1 MKNYLCV
8 SFGLSLLFS
17 PLAALAQTA
26 PPAPARNSASPD
38 QDSTVVLSP
47 FEVRTEKD
55 QGYAASNTLSGTRL
69 NSSLANIPASIQ
81 VLTKELILDLNV
93 TDYEG
98 YLNFATNAGRDFSDV
113 TGLASVQQG
122 NNQIR
127 IRGFTG
133 AAQTRDYFQ
142 SITRSDRFSIDR
154 FEVSRGPNSILFGIG
169 GPGGVVNA
177 GSKFAL
183 LGSKQR
189 DEVRAT
195 VGSWS
200 NRRVEADFNRELVR
214 GKFALRLNSLFE
226 DKEGWR
232 DFEFEKRKGIAVA
245 TAWQP
250 WRTTR
255 LRTNYE
261 YVETRQNQAMP
272 FPASDFSD
280 AWVRAGKPLAT
291 GPIFELGTPAPAG
304 TQATFANQ
312 IRFAPQVSPSAY
324 RYGDTLV
331 VDANPTLAGAQ
342 RVRFF
347 DTLNGPNA
355 TSGGT
360 ITSTITGLL
369 PENSNLGGPGNTSN
383 NRYGLFTAL
392 LEQRLGPINV
402 ELGYNRQQDMWRSNF
417 VIPWNLFGLRG
428 DANRELPGTYLPTGT
443 LGATPPGQLI
453 ANPFAPN
460 PFAGKFYVEG
470 QAGARLQRRV
480 ADSYRATLS
489 YELDLRRRSQWLGQ
503 HQVAALAQRVEDE
516 FYNVAYTE
524 YNTAGRDNTLPVTN
538 AANAIIRRTYV
549 DFTTPG
555 GARGAHDP
563 WTTPINSPGV
573 RPEFL
578 SSGGAGRTSNLTDT
592 IMAVMQSNFLEE
604 RLVVTFGARRDQQE
618 TNRAIGSVLIPNADP
633 FGGTRTENTIYTPA
647 GLTSFSGN
655 TRTFGAVFRPVRWA
669 ALVFNSS
676 DSVRPVTARDLLNNA
691 LAPQKGVGKD
701 YGARF
706 FLLDNR
712 VVLGVTRYDTD
723 NVNGIYDP
731 ISTRTTAI
739 PAIAGIYQAF
749 TDAGITAKYKFS
761 DLLSE
766 SRDNG
771 NSDGGGWEVELT
783 ANPTSRW
790 RVSLNYGR
798 ADLQLSDVG
807 QRMAAF
813 LAAEMPLWQRN
824 AAVPYLT
831 RNGNLETF
839 IRTRD
844 GTPQR
849 DFAINPARVSD
860 ASQFALDIINTNNQ
874 QEGQSPLA
882 HQRESL
888 NFFNSFSLPKLPLLG
903 ERFGAGFGASHRS
916 APVIGYNGKTPLY
929 GQSFVIWNGMVKKR
943 FELAQKR
950 ALELQLNVNNLFG
963 EEDILPFAATAAGV
977 NRWIFQRQRQSWALQ
992 AAFTF

>member
-1 MKNYLCV
+1 MKTYRHV
-8 SFGLSLLFS
+8 SLAVSLLLLPS
-17 PLAALAQTA
+17 VARAQSTPASAA
-26 PPAPARNSASPD
+26 RSSASADPG
-38 QDSTVVLSP
+38 SPAVLSP
-47 FEVRTEKD
+47 FEVRTDKD

-98 YLNFATNAGRDFSDV
+98 YLNFATNSGRDFSDT

-183 LGSKQR
+183 LGSKAR

-195 VGSWS
+195 VGSWN

-214 GKFALRLNSLFE
+214 GKFAVRLNGLFE

-261 YVETRQNQAMP
+261 YVDTRQLQAMP
-272 FPASDFSD
+272 FPVSDFSD
-280 AWVRAGKPLAT
+280 AWIRAGRPLAS

-312 IRFAPQVSPSAY
+312 IRFAPQVSPNAY
-324 RYGDTLV
+324 RYGDNLV

-347 DTLNGPNA
+347 ETINGPNA

-360 ITSTITGLL
+360 IASTIPGVV
-369 PENSNLGGPGNTSN
+369 PDSANLGGPGSTSN
-383 NRYGLFTAL
+383 NRSGLFTAL
-392 LEQRLGPINV
+392 LEQRLGPVNV
-402 ELGYNRQQDMWRSNF
+402 ELGYNRQEDMWRSNF
-417 VIPWNLFGLRG
+417 VIPWNQLGLRG

-470 QAGARLQRRV
+470 QAGYRLQRRV
-480 ADSYRATLS
+480 ADNYRATLS
-489 YELDLRRRSQWLGQ
+489 YELDLRRRSKWLGQ

-516 FYNVAYTE
+516 FYNVAYSE

-538 AANAIIRRTYV
+538 AANAIVRRTYV

-563 WTTPINSPGV
+563 WSNPITSPGV

-578 SSGGAGRTSNLTDT
+578 SSGGAARTSTLVDT

-604 RLVVTFGARRDQQE
+604 RLVVTFGARRDKQE
-618 TNRAIGSVLIPNADP
+618 NNRAGGSVLIPNAEP
-633 FGGTRTENTIYTPA
+633 FGGTRTENTVYTSA

-655 TRTFGAVFRPVRWA
+655 TRTFGAVLRPVRWA
-669 ALVFNSS
+669 ALVFNAS
-676 DSVRPVTARDLLNNA
+676 DSIRPVTARDLLNNP
-691 LAPQKGVGKD
+691 LGPQEGVGKD
-701 YGARF
+701 YGVRF
-706 FLLDNR
+706 FLFENR

-749 TDAGITAKYKFS
+749 TDARVPAKYQFS
-761 DLLSE
+761 DLESA
-766 SRDNG
+766 SRDNAD
-771 NSDGGGWEVELT
+771 SDGGGWEVELT
-783 ANPTSRW
+783 ANPTSKW
-790 RVSLNYGR
+790 RLSLNYAR
-798 ADLQLSDVG
+798 ADLELANVG
-807 QRMAAF
+807 KRMGAF
-813 LAAEMPLWQRN
+813 LRAETPFWQQN
-824 AAVPYLT
+824 AAVPYLS

-839 IRTRD
+839 VRTRD

-849 DFAINPARVSD
+849 DFATNPARVSD
-860 ASQFALDIINTNNQ
+860 ASQFAQDIIATNNQ
-874 QEGQSPLA
+874 QEGQAPLA

-888 NFFNSFSLPKLPLLG
+888 NFFNSFSLPRLPLLG
-903 ERFGAGFGASHRS
+903 ERFGAGFGASYRS
-916 APVIGYNGKTPLY
+916 AAVIGYNGKTPLY
-929 GQSFVIWNGMVKKR
+929 GRSLVIWNGMLKKR
-943 FELAQKR
+943 FQLPQNR
-950 ALELQLNVNNLFG
+950 GLELQLNVNNLFG

-977 NRWIFQRQRQSWALQ
+977 NRWIYQRQRQSWALQ